1 LRVGRDERH
10 EGTRVNV
17 AIVHDWLTGMRGGE
31 RVLEALLELY
41 PAAEIFTLLHVP
53 GSVSELIE
61 DRPIHTS
68 PLQRVPFAM
77 KRYRYLLP
85 LFPRAVEALDLAGFE
100 LVVSSSHCIAKSARV
115 PREIPHL
122 CYCHTPMRYVW
133 DQFDAYFGVGRAG
146 PGVRAAMRALA
157 PGLRSWD
164 VETSARVH
172 RFVASSHHVRD
183 RILRYYGRDAYVVH
197 PPVDLARF
205 HPSADR
211 DDYYVMVGAAA
222 PYKRFDLA
230 VEAFRRLDRRLVVVG
245 RAAGSG
251 AGSRVREGALPPNVE
266 VLGSVRDEEVTGLL
280 SRARALVLPGV
291 EDFGIV
297 VVEALASGTP
307 IVAFGVGGVLDTVRP
322 LGVDEDGRPATGVF
336 FDVPSPES
344 LAHAIARLEAHR
356 FEPADLV
363 AASRGFG
370 KDRFLAEMRA
380 QHDALLASST

>member
-1 LRVGRDERH
+1 
-10 EGTRVNV
+10 VNV

-68 PLQRVPFAM
+68 PLQNVPFAA

-85 LFPRAVEALDLAGFE
+85 LFPRAVEALDLTGFE
-100 LVVSSSHCIAKSARV
+100 IVVSSSHCIAKSARV
-115 PREIPHL
+115 PRGIPHL

-133 DQFDAYFGVGRAG
+133 DQFDAYFGEGRATLG
-146 PGVRAAMRALA
+146 MRIAMRALA

-164 VETSARVH
+164 VETAARVH
-172 RFVASSHHVRD
+172 RFVASSRYVRD
-183 RILRYYGRDAYVVH
+183 RISRYYGREASVVH

-205 HPSADR
+205 RPVAER

-230 VEAFRRLDRRLVVVG
+230 VEAFRGLDRRLLVVG
-245 RAAGSG
+245 RAAGRG
-251 AGSRVREGALPPNVE
+251 VGSRLQGRMLPRNVE
-266 VLGSVRDEEVTGLL
+266 VLGSVSDEEMTGLL
-280 SRARALVLPGV
+280 ARARALVLPGV
-291 EDFGIV
+291 EDFGIA

-307 IVAFGVGGVLDTVRP
+307 IVALGMGGVLDTVRP
-322 LGVDEDGRPATGVF
+322 LGLDEDGVPPTGVF
-336 FDVPSPES
+336 FDLPSPKS
-344 LAHAIARLEAHR
+344 LAGAIARLEAHR
-356 FEPADLV
+356 FDPADLV

-370 KDRFLAEMRA
+370 KERFLAEMRA
-380 QHDALLASST
+380 QQEALLASYA